1 MEVFFFTEGGRGAS
15 PGACCTVMKVG
26 LASLHARHTLDRAV
40 GWVKRND
47 GRPRLLVEL
56 HGGGN
61 RLAVESK
68 AVLMCERGGEGYN
81 VEQPQVPP
89 TACQRAPHD
98 TQ

>member
-47 GRPRLLVEL
+47 GRP
-56 HGGGN
+56 
-61 RLAVESK
+61 
-68 AVLMCERGGEGYN
+68 
-81 VEQPQVPP
+81 QVVS
-89 TACQRAPHD
+89 
-98 TQ
+98 